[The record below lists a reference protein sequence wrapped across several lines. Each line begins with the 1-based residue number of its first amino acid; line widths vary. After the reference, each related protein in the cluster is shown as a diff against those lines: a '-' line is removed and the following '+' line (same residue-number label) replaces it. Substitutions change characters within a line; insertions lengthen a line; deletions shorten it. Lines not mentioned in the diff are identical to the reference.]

1 MKTFLKIVSSNTA
14 RFVKALVGLYLL
26 ILGVMYPTD
35 YGLALAFGGAAF
47 LLSGI
52 MDFCVIAPL
61 FGYPF
66 LGQELRAKLSGG
78 SFRSTAKKSSKS
90 KAKKKRK

>member
-1 MKTFLKIVSSNTA
+1 MKSFLKIVSSNTA
-14 RFVKALVGLYLL
+14 RFIKSLVGLYFL

-52 MDFCVIAPL
+52 MDFCIIAPI

-66 LGQELRAKLSGG
+66 LGPELREKLSGKTT
-78 SFRSTAKKSSKS
+78 SKKVSKKTS
-90 KAKKKRK
+90 KKKKK